1 MAISVVTM
9 QDGNG
14 FQEVERMQ
22 HLTTEFLIQ
31 FFKVRNSIQAADM
44 SGNGFL
50 RLPIF
55 QMLTYMPLGSS
66 LKVNYS
72 YLESN

>member
-1 MAISVVTM
+1 MAISAVITH
-9 QDGNG
+9 DGNG
-14 FQEVERMQ
+14 VQEVERMQ

-50 RLPIF
+50 RLLIF

-66 LKVNYS
+66 LKANYS
-72 YLESN
+72 SLETS